1 MDQQH
6 KELDTH
12 IKREKQM
19 VEMLVAICIVWSVG
33 NRHDGGETKC
43 MFHKSKVEYLNMRQ
57 CKDDINKS
65 EQLVIGAIFDHY
77 GEEPIDHMVKASC
90 FNGV

>member
-19 VEMLVAICIVWSVG
+19 VEMLVAICIVWVEG
-33 NRHDGGETKC
+33 APAFGGETKC
-43 MFHKSKVEYLNMRQ
+43 MFHKSQVEYVNMRQ

-65 EQLVIGAIFDHY
+65 EQLIIGAIFDHY
-77 GEEPIDHMVKASC
+77 GNEPIDHMVKASC

>member
-1 MDQQH
+1 
-6 KELDTH
+6 
-12 IKREKQM
+12 M
-19 VEMLVAICIVWSVG
+19 VEMLVAICIVWVEG
-33 NRHDGGETKC
+33 DPAFGGETKC
-43 MFHKSKVEYLNMRQ
+43 MFHKSQVEYVNMRQ

>member
-1 MDQQH
+1 
-6 KELDTH
+6 
-12 IKREKQM
+12 M
-19 VEMLVAICIVWSVG
+19 VEMLVAICIVWSDV
-33 NRHDGGETKC
+33 DQKC
-43 MFHKSKVEYLNMRQ
+43 MFHKSQVEYVNMRQ